1 MEKHYF
7 IGEGP
12 EAEKLI
18 ESMLARHEVSRNARM
33 KLKNDYGSDSLL
45 LSAWGDGG
53 VIGLFFEKKVD
64 IPFLKGGNRLKDGYA
79 YYPKMNTKKGKR
91 ACQTPQ
97 GYRPYFQRVAFY
109 N

>member
-45 LSAWGDGG
+45 LSAWG
-53 VIGLFFEKKVD
+53 VM
-64 IPFLKGGNRLKDGYA
+64 GYA
-79 YYPKMNTKKGKR
+79 LTIID
-91 ACQTPQ
+91 ACKSCSDDTL
-97 GYRPYFQRVAFY
+97 YLDLSLASFISKWR
-109 N
+109 